1 MAINIP
7 TNFGENYAKAASAG
21 GSSAIQDYIKEF
33 YPTPEESFQQ
43 DLFNSVNTNIDPVL
57 SAWGTEVDNWANIDF
72 EDISNPAT
80 AFMQFKSDILSEG
93 GRKSRY
99 AKKNNL
105 LNPVAYV
112 QKYNEQMKTMAPQLA
127 EKLVNYQLEN
137 KLSMKE
143 MQNIVAANPGLTRVL
158 KQFGGVKQGVD
169 PATGIVNPVWE
180 MMHPEP
186 TLGQSWGKF
195 ATEVWEGGKS
205 LAKPENA
212 LFYGPMAAAAYGGYQ
227 AYKDAPWV
235 KKAADVVKK
244 GRDPVL
250 KMIAPYAANKTVGQ
264 ITKAGLKASG
274 VDDKVAA
281 AGQEVT
287 EGVMSVVQ
295 AKISKHGVAK
305 VLGKVAKSLGW
316 KAAAKTIGKFSA
328 GALGAGA
335 TYGIG
340 TAVMYT
346 WLAKDL
352 YDVYNIV
359 KNMD

>member
-1 MAINIP
+1 MAITIP
-7 TNFGENYAKAASAG
+7 TDFAANYAKATSGG
-21 GSSAIQDYIKEF
+21 GSSAMQDYIKEF
-33 YPTPEESFQQ
+33 YPTPQESFQQ

-57 SAWGTEVDNWANIDF
+57 SAWGTEVDSWANIDF

-80 AFMQFKSDILSEG
+80 AFMQFKNDIVSEG
-93 GRKSRY
+93 GRKARY
-99 AKKNNL
+99 AKKNRL

-158 KQFGGVKQGVD
+158 KQFGGVKEQDVNGL
-169 PATGIVNPVWE
+169 PNPVWE

-186 TLGQSWGKF
+186 SLGESWGKF
-195 ATEVWEGGKS
+195 ATGTWEGGKS
-205 LAKPENA
+205 LAKPGTAIPLGLGATGAYMGYEA
-212 LFYGPMAAAAYGGYQ
+212 L
-227 AYKDAPWV
+227 KDT
-235 KKAADVVKK
+235 DMMKK
-244 GRDPVL
+244 GL
-250 KMIAPYAANKTVGQ
+250 KAMTKPRNAVIRMLAPYAVNKTAGQ
-264 ITKAGLKASG
+264 MTKGILKASG

-281 AGQEVT
+281 VGQEVT
-287 EGVMSVVQ
+287 EGAMSVIQ
-295 AKISKHGVAK
+295 AKIGKHGVAK

-340 TAVMYT
+340 TAVMAT

-352 YDVYNIV
+352 YDVYHII

>member
-80 AFMQFKSDILSEG
+80 AFMQFKSDVLSEG

-112 QKYNEQMKTMAPQLA
+112 QKYNEQMQTMAPQLA

-186 TLGQSWGKF
+186 SLGQSWGKF
-195 ATEVWEGGKS
+195 ATGVWEGGKS

-281 AGQEVT
+281 AGQEAA
-287 EGVMSVVQ
+287 ELSMSTFQ
-295 AKISKHGVAK
+295 GYIAKHGLPKIMKHVAK
-305 VLGKVAKSLGW
+305 TAGWKLVAKTLGKMGL
-316 KAAAKTIGKFSA
+316 
-328 GALGAGA
+328 GALGSGA
-335 TYGIG
+335 TYGI
-340 TAVMYT
+340 AAPVMMAWAAT
-346 WLAKDL
+346 DFIQLMRALKD
-352 YDVYNIV
+352 IE
-359 KNMD
+359 

>member
-21 GSSAIQDYIKEF
+21 GSSAMQDYIKEF

-80 AFMQFKSDILSEG
+80 AFMQFKSDVLSEG

-186 TLGQSWGKF
+186 SLGQSWGKF
-195 ATEVWEGGKS
+195 ATGAWEGGKS
-205 LAKPENA
+205 LAKPGTA
-212 LFYGPMAAAAYGGYQ
+212 IPLGLGATGAYMGYE
-227 AYKDAPWV
+227 AIKDYDWA
-235 KKAADVVKK
+235 KK
-244 GRDPVL
+244 GIKAMEKPRNAVI
-250 KMIAPYAANKTVGQ
+250 KMLAPYAVNKTVGQ
-264 ITKAGLKASG
+264 VAKGILKGSG
-274 VDDKVAA
+274 VDDKTAA
-281 AGQEVT
+281 LGQEAT
-287 EGVMSVVQ
+287 EGAMSIIQ
-295 AKISKHGVAK
+295 AKIGKHGVAK
-305 VLGKVAKSLGW
+305 VLGKVAKTLGW